1 MTGAGPNQLG
11 VFGPQVVRTG
21 IGGNFAHQPRARRQ
35 MAVTAATLALKD
47 SDSGA
52 FVKLQRAA
60 GTAVT
65 LPVTPRSGCFFEFFC
80 GVTIAGGSTTIT
92 ATSDELMTGGV
103 ENVDT
108 DSSNVSVTFA
118 PDLSND
124 VICTLNGAGQGG
136 IKGSYLSFEFILQA
150 DGSDGLWL
158 VKGVLLA
165 SGSPATPFS

>member
-21 IGGNFAHQPRARRQ
+21 IGGNFAHQPRARRP
-35 MAVTAATLALKD
+35 MPVSASTLTLKD

-52 FVKLQRAA
+52 FVKLNRAA

-65 LPVTPRSGCFFEFFC
+65 LPTTPRSGCFFEFLC
-80 GVTIAGGSTTIT
+80 GISISGGSTTIT
-92 ATSDELMTGGV
+92 STSDELMFGAV

-108 DSSNVSVTFA
+108 DSSSVSVTYA

-136 IKGSYLSFEFILQA
+136 MKGSYLTFEFVLQA

-165 SGSPATPFS
+165 NGSPATPFS